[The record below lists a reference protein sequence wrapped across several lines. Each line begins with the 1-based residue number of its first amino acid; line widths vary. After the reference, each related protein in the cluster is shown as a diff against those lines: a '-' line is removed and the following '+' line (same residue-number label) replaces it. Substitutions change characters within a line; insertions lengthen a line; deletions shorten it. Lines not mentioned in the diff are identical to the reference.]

1 MKYYSKE
8 AVESTLIGKTIFDC
22 LFDCN
27 KDYLNGIA
35 LQYFGRKILYGQ
47 MFSNI
52 EKTACAYTAVGI
64 KKGDTVTIC
73 SVMTPETIYSF
84 YALNIIGAIANMVDP
99 RSSVEGIS
107 EYISESN
114 SKVVVVIDAALGKI
128 TPFLENGNVET
139 IIVVSPAD
147 SMPFALSTFYSITN
161 HVKTKKGI
169 ICWPQFI
176 KGGESIT
183 LSKRT
188 YEKDLPTVIMHT
200 GGTTG
205 NPKGVLYSDDSY
217 NFLSIQLDY
226 QGSGME
232 RGHKFLDIMPP
243 FIAYGMA
250 CGVHQAMCAGCTL
263 VLVPKFDPMKF
274 DRLIMKYKPQHFW
287 GVPTH
292 LDAVTMSKRM
302 KKADLSFLIRAGV
315 GGDSL
320 NKESEV
326 RINEFLANHKCKYAV
341 TKGYGMTEVNSAICV
356 CIDRADKVGSVGIP
370 LVHSIV
376 SAFEP
381 GTQNELKIGEV
392 GEICITGPAMMI
404 GYLNNPEETDKV
416 MQKHADGRIWIHT
429 GDSGYV
435 DEDGFVFILD
445 RIKRMIIREDGFKVY
460 PSIIENVITKSD
472 AVENCAVVGVRN
484 INYTQGVNPKAF
496 VVLNGKYDKETA
508 ISMIWDICR
517 KELAEYCLP
526 SSIVV
531 IDELPL
537 TPIGKIDYMSLSKIN
552 E

>member
-1 MKYYSKE
+1 
-8 AVESTLIGKTIFDC
+8 
-22 LFDCN
+22 
-27 KDYLNGIA
+27 
-35 LQYFGRKILYGQ
+35 
-47 MFSNI
+47 
-52 EKTACAYTAVGI
+52 
-64 KKGDTVTIC
+64 
-73 SVMTPETIYSF
+73 
-84 YALNIIGAIANMVDP
+84 
-99 RSSVEGIS
+99 
-107 EYISESN
+107 
-114 SKVVVVIDAALGKI
+114 
-128 TPFLENGNVET
+128 
-139 IIVVSPAD
+139 
-147 SMPFALSTFYSITN
+147 
-161 HVKTKKGI
+161 
-169 ICWPQFI
+169 
-176 KGGESIT
+176 
-183 LSKRT
+183 
-188 YEKDLPTVIMHT
+188 
-200 GGTTG
+200 
-205 NPKGVLYSDDSY
+205 
-217 NFLSIQLDY
+217 
-226 QGSGME
+226 
-232 RGHKFLDIMPP
+232 
-243 FIAYGMA
+243 MA

-320 NKESEV
+320 KEESEI
-326 RINEFLANHKCKYAV
+326 RINEFLAKHKCKYAV

-356 CIDRADKVGSVGIP
+356 CIDHADKVGSVGIP

-381 GTQNELKIGEV
+381 ETHNELKTGEV
-392 GEICITGPAMMI
+392 GEICLSGPAMML

-416 MQKHADGRIWIHT
+416 MQRHADGRVWIHT

-472 AVENCAVVGVRN
+472 AVENCAVVGIRN

-508 ISMIWDICR
+508 ISTIWNTCR

-526 SSIVV
+526 TDIVA